1 MANYSDTE
9 IQRIFEDAE
18 RKAELWAMPT
28 NSNQAEIDSLTDDLA
43 VSTLEE
49 DNEIADPSEAEDMKL
64 NTGVDEYDDVDKVGS
79 EEDDE
84 LKPTEK
90 PEGNVMS
97 QEEIEAMIKSG
108 PTNSELPTENPT
120 VAMDGNLEKSVDTQP
135 QEKLSSSQ
143 IEDMFDQQSSS
154 ISVPETE
161 EQSELEE
168 VEEDSNKLVP
178 ETGDLEDHT
187 DDNSIIENKVEETS
201 GIDAS
206 ETSPDSEEKS
216 ASEDLEASIKRKK
229 LEQQLAKADLQEMDI
244 AALFNKND
252 DNPSDPTSVL
262 SQDNFRQN
270 IQILDNQSNLINTD
284 DVLENLLLKQEAKD
298 KQQKSNDGILSNE
311 EVSQMLQTNVG
322 DSSAS
327 SKQDPFDSNNSL
339 QTAKSN
345 LPEPNQQ
352 FEKANNAEKA
362 VNKRKSRK
370 WVTPFAFSSLLLLGM
385 AVFILMPEI
394 RKHLTL
400 KTDEF
405 VNPAASW
412 SWEKNEDPR
421 SSVKYKIFTSGMS
434 LMLSNISGA
443 ISRDINKLDTNMIK
457 KVYENQIK
465 SKKLKNFKILN
476 ETQYMREAGDTL
488 RMIHFDY
495 AVQTN
500 DNRAFLKKSVYLG
513 VGERLL
519 KLDFTARANDINEP
533 SDGPNWSRIE
543 SNFRA
548 AFGLG
553 ELTRDREVYLGQR
566 FDNFD
571 KSSRYFAERALGLNP

>member
-9 IQRIFEDAE
+9 IQRIFEEAE

-64 NTGVDEYDDVDKVGS
+64 NTGVDEYDDVDKVSS

-108 PTNSELPTENPT
+108 PTNSELPTENST

-187 DDNSIIENKVEETS
+187 DDNSIIENKVDETS

-206 ETSPDSEEKS
+206 EASPDSEEKS

-270 IQILDNQSNLINTD
+270 IQILDM
-284 DVLENLLLKQEAKD
+284 K
-298 KQQKSNDGILSNE
+298 
-311 EVSQMLQTNVG
+311 
-322 DSSAS
+322 
-327 SKQDPFDSNNSL
+327 
-339 QTAKSN
+339 
-345 LPEPNQQ
+345 
-352 FEKANNAEKA
+352 
-362 VNKRKSRK
+362 
-370 WVTPFAFSSLLLLGM
+370 
-385 AVFILMPEI
+385 
-394 RKHLTL
+394 
-400 KTDEF
+400 
-405 VNPAASW
+405 
-412 SWEKNEDPR
+412 
-421 SSVKYKIFTSGMS
+421 
-434 LMLSNISGA
+434 
-443 ISRDINKLDTNMIK
+443 
-457 KVYENQIK
+457 
-465 SKKLKNFKILN
+465 
-476 ETQYMREAGDTL
+476 
-488 RMIHFDY
+488 
-495 AVQTN
+495 
-500 DNRAFLKKSVYLG
+500 
-513 VGERLL
+513 
-519 KLDFTARANDINEP
+519 
-533 SDGPNWSRIE
+533 
-543 SNFRA
+543 
-548 AFGLG
+548 
-553 ELTRDREVYLGQR
+553 
-566 FDNFD
+566 
-571 KSSRYFAERALGLNP
+571 